1 MSGVRIGIDF
11 DNTIICYDKVF
22 ADVAR
27 RRALVPDGW
36 TGLKTD
42 VRDHLR
48 SRPGGE
54 LAWQGLQGFVY
65 GKGIGGAE
73 IFPGVREF
81 LAACR
86 QAGSSVYIVSHKT
99 RFGHQDPDRVDL
111 REAARGW
118 LKDVGL
124 IDAIDAALAAGDV
137 YFEDTLAAK
146 VERLARLELD
156 IFIDD
161 LVDVFEQPHFPKAT
175 RSILFTRSQPP
186 HPGHCEPIATW
197 ADIRRG
203 VFAE

>member
-22 ADVAR
+22 AAVAR
-27 RRALVPDGW
+27 QRALVPDGW

-65 GKGIGGAE
+65 GKGIAGAE
-73 IFPGVREF
+73 IYPGVREF

-86 QAGSSVYIVSHKT
+86 QAGAKVCIVSHKT
-99 RFGHQDPDRVDL
+99 RYGHQDPDRVDL
-111 REAARGW
+111 RDAARGW
-118 LKDVGL
+118 LRSAGL
-124 IDAIDAALAAGDV
+124 IDAADAALALDDV

-146 VERLARLELD
+146 VERLASLQLD
-156 IFIDD
+156 VFIDD
-161 LVDVFEQPHFPKAT
+161 LVEVFEQPHFPKAT
-175 RSILFTRSQPP
+175 RPILFTNAQPP
-186 HPGHCEPIATW
+186 HPGHCTPVATW
-197 ADIRRG
+197 TEIRRE
-203 VFAE
+203 VFAR

>member
-1 MSGVRIGIDF
+1 MRIGIDF

-22 ADVAR
+22 AAAAR
-27 RRALVPDGW
+27 QRGLVPEGW
-36 TGLKTD
+36 DGLKTD
-42 VRDHLR
+42 VRDFLR
-48 SRPGGE
+48 SRAGGE

-73 IFPGVREF
+73 INPGVREF

-86 QAGSSVYIVSHKT
+86 KAGASVHIVSHKT
-99 RFGHQDPDRVDL
+99 QFGHQDPDRVDL

-118 LKDVGL
+118 LKSVGL
-124 IDAIDAALAAGDV
+124 IDTADAAISAGNV

-146 VERLARLELD
+146 VERLASLQLD

-175 RSILFTRSQPP
+175 RSILFTQSRPP
-186 HPGHCEPIATW
+186 HPAHCEPLATW
-197 ADIRRG
+197 ADIHRG
-203 VFAE
+203 VFGA

>member
-1 MSGVRIGIDF
+1 MNGVRIGIDF

-22 ADVAR
+22 AAVAR
-27 RRALVPDGW
+27 QRGLVPESWDGM
-36 TGLKTD
+36 KTD
-42 VRDHLR
+42 VRDYLR
-48 SRPGGE
+48 ARAGGE

-73 IFPGVREF
+73 MYPGVREF

-86 QAGSSVYIVSHKT
+86 KAGAGVYIVSHKT
-99 RFGHQDPDRVDL
+99 QFGHQDPDRVDL

-118 LKDVGL
+118 LRSAGL
-124 IDAIDAALAAGDV
+124 IETDDAALAAGNI

-146 VERLARLELD
+146 VERLASLQLD

-175 RSILFTRSQPP
+175 RSILFTQSQAPCP
-186 HPGHCEPIATW
+186 DHCEPIATW
-197 ADIRRG
+197 ADIQHG
-203 VFAE
+203 VFAQ